1 MIKKIKNNK
10 TGETLIIDR
19 SLYKNL
25 CNVMDKEQVGEF
37 YGGFYD
43 FLMEQKASE
52 VIKYATAMVQF
63 VLDSDFL
70 FKINSCT
77 DTDGNVDWESC
88 LSSYLEKDEEQY

>member
-25 CNVMDKEQVGEF
+25 CNIMDKEQVGEF

-43 FLMEQKASE
+43 FLMDCF
-52 VIKYATAMVQF
+52 IFM
-63 VLDSDFL
+63 L
-70 FKINSCT
+70 
-77 DTDGNVDWESC
+77 
-88 LSSYLEKDEEQY
+88 